1 MENGPRRTIQLLSD
15 IVINK
20 IAAGEVVERPASV
33 LKEMLENSIDA
44 GAKRIDVE
52 LVDGGRKLIA
62 ISDDGC
68 GMDRDNALLSVERH
82 ATSKIRDV
90 DDIEQIS
97 TLGFRGEALAAI
109 SAVSRFSIVTRPH
122 DEDVG
127 TEIVIT
133 GGRLQD
139 VRDAGCPAGTRI
151 EVRNLFFN
159 VPARRKFLRTDKTEL
174 AHARQLFLVQALAY
188 PEVSMRLVVD
198 EREVYNLPAGE
209 GLGDRICELYNR
221 EFFESL
227 CPVDFGFNGIELS
240 GFVSLPSASRKDR
253 SEQHVFINGRA
264 AAAPVIYNALNQAYS
279 TLLPHGRYPIV
290 FLFVKMDPELVDV
303 NVHPTKKE
311 VRFRRPSELRDCV
324 IEGVVQALTPQKSEQ
339 SADFSLPLMKSSDE
353 LPIPRQQFSDPILSK
368 DEKPSMQLEIAG
380 IPKARDVSFPKEL
393 SRSIT
398 NRETTVGDVWQ
409 KKEPEVERGEKWA
422 HAKIMGQAG
431 GLFVV
436 MEADDG
442 LILMD
447 PHAAHERV
455 LFEKFMRD
463 VENSSVKTQGLLTPE
478 TFDLQPN
485 DAEIVRNNLTL
496 LSEMGF
502 GVSEFGG
509 ETFMVDAMPTYL
521 NKGRAQDILVD
532 VAHEL
537 DAGGRRGG
545 TQNWAQEKVAMAACK
560 AAVKANDALSIP
572 EIQHLVKEL
581 ACATMPYTCPHGR
594 PTVIFM
600 GYSELRRKFGRE

>member
-1 MENGPRRTIQLLSD
+1 MSTAPRKTIQLLSD
-15 IVINK
+15 VVINK

-33 LKEMLENSIDA
+33 LKEMLENSVDA
-44 GAKRIDVE
+44 GSTRIEVE

-62 ISDDGC
+62 ISDNGI

-90 DDIEQIS
+90 DDIEQIA

-109 SAVSRFSIVTRPH
+109 SSVSRFTLTTRPH
-122 DEDVG
+122 DEDIG
-127 TEIVIT
+127 TEISIS
-133 GGRLQD
+133 GGRMQD

-174 AHARQLFLVQALAY
+174 AHARQLFLVHALAH
-188 PEVSMRLVVD
+188 PDVSMRLVVD

-227 CPVDFGFNGIELS
+227 CPVEFGLNGIEIT
-240 GFVSLPSASRKDR
+240 GFAGLPAASRKDR
-253 SEQHVFINGRA
+253 SEQHVFINGRP
-264 AAAPVIYNALNQAYS
+264 AAAPVIYHAINQAYN
-279 TLLPHGRYPIV
+279 TLLPKGRHPV
-290 FLFVKMDPELVDV
+290 LFLFVEMEPELVDV

-324 IEGVVQALTPQKSEQ
+324 IEGVQLALQPRSRG
-339 SADFSLPLMKSSDE
+339 AD
-353 LPIPRQQFSDPILSK
+353 IPAVEPVVPVQQFSEPIQSK
-368 DEKPSMQLEIAG
+368 LQSSQLEMTG
-380 IPKARDVSFPKEL
+380 MPKARSVVFPKAVSHAQAAPAPQSQASAPVAVQAE
-393 SRSIT
+393 
-398 NRETTVGDVWQ
+398 
-409 KKEPEVERGEKWA
+409 EPGSCVQEESWS
-422 HAKIMGQAG
+422 HAKIMGQVG

-455 LFEKFMRD
+455 LYEKFMRA
-463 VENSSVKTQGLLTPE
+463 VEQNNVKTQGLLTPE
-478 TFDLQPN
+478 TFDLQPA
-485 DAEIVRNNLTL
+485 DADIVRRNLNL
-496 LSEMGF
+496 LIEMGF

-509 ETFMVDAMPTYL
+509 DTFMVDAMPTYL
-521 NKGRAQDILVD
+521 KKGRVQDILAE
-532 VAHEL
+532 VAREL
-537 DAGGRRGG
+537 EAGGRRGG
-545 TQNWAQEKVAMAACK
+545 TQNWAKEKVAQASCK
-560 AAVKANDALSIP
+560 AAVKANDALSLC
-572 EIQHLVKEL
+572 EIQQLVKDL
-581 ACATMPYTCPHGR
+581 ARAEMPYTCPHGR

-600 GYSELRRKFGRE
+600 GYQELRRKFGRE